1 MHLHSDWS
9 YIEQQF
15 GCSLPDRFLMALRA
29 FDNIKSV
36 TPFILER
43 GDRRFGLFLHVE
55 HGNVEA
61 ARLPPDIEPVFYQP
75 YFSFAQPRSAVH
87 TSLEDAI
94 GHVAEGQTG
103 ITLDPRIPV
112 GIAKRLRDRLS
123 VMFETS
129 RNPGT
134 VSVTTIALSAA
145 LERLV
150 HHRPRA
156 NEIARGLLER
166 SSLRDEIRPYLVE
179 QDDRRF
185 DLLDGLLGDADAS
198 AVIASS
204 LINVQELTGVPM
216 RGKRRPLAAIYVK
229 GGRLHL
235 IESGRVD
242 GAAIFDDAAAAFDAL
257 VPSGNI
263 ALEEDDL
270 EMWLAGSLGLSRR
283 ATIPGDFLLRVWRDR
298 STLPDLGAYV
308 VTTRASRH
316 AMNHALDFARK
327 AVADER
333 LITELDAFD
342 VYLSALR
349 GFFQEF
355 APDFRVARTLTNFHS
370 GARTMFPSNPTH
382 YPVTKAARTLKIDA
396 GCLMMSPEGMML
408 GCSDIARTLC
418 FEESDQAILDTFQ
431 SAIRTRLIP
440 ACAPGAS
447 GRDIHKLATRMI
459 SDAGPGLQSN
469 SIYHDI
475 GKTPGSYERDVGH
488 LLGRNNLAHLK
499 FTRTETGTLQE
510 GMIACCEY
518 QWPGDGYAIA
528 YEDTCLVAGGSGL
541 NLTED

>member
-1 MHLHSDWS
+1 MHLYSNWS
-9 YIEQQF
+9 YIEHQF

-43 GDRRFGLFLHVE
+43 GEKRFGLFLHVE

-75 YFSFAQPRSAVH
+75 YFSFAQSRSAVLS
-87 TSLEDAI
+87 SLEEAI
-94 GHVAEGQTG
+94 DHVADGEKD
-103 ITLDPRIPV
+103 ITLDPRVPI
-112 GIAKRLRDRLS
+112 GITKRLRDRLN
-123 VMFETS
+123 VTFETIA
-129 RNPGT
+129 NPGT
-134 VSVTTIALSAA
+134 VSVTTLALSAA

-150 HHRPRA
+150 RHRSRT
-156 NEIARGLLER
+156 NEIATRLLER
-166 SSLRDEIRPYLVE
+166 SSIRDEIRPYLVD
-179 QDDRRF
+179 QNDRRF
-185 DLLDGLLGDADAS
+185 DLLDDLLSGADAG
-198 AVIASS
+198 AIIASS
-204 LINVQELTGVPM
+204 LINVQELAGVPM
-216 RGKRRPLAAIYVK
+216 RGKRRPMAAVYVK
-229 GGRLHL
+229 GGGLHL

-242 GAAIFDDAAAAFDAL
+242 GAAVFDDIAAALNAL

-270 EMWLAGSLGLSRR
+270 ESWLVSSLDLSRR
-283 ATIPGDFLLRVWRDR
+283 TTVPGDFLLRVWRDR
-298 STLPDLGAYV
+298 STLPDLGAYI

-316 AMNHALDFARK
+316 AMNRALDFTRK
-327 AVADER
+327 AVVDETG
-333 LITELDAFD
+333 ITELDAFD
-342 VYLSALR
+342 VYLSSLR

-396 GCLMMSPEGMML
+396 GCLMMSPDGMML

-418 FEESDQAILDTFQ
+418 FEESDQAILDAFQ

-440 ACAPGAS
+440 ACAPGVS
-447 GRDIHKLATRMI
+447 GSDIHALATQMI
-459 SDAGPGLQSN
+459 SDARPDLKSN
-469 SIYHDI
+469 PIYHDI
-475 GKTPGSYERDVGH
+475 GRTPDSYERDVGH

-499 FTRTETGTLQE
+499 FTRAETNTLQE

-518 QWPGDGYAIA
+518 QWPGEGYAIA
-528 YEDTCLVAGGSGL
+528 YEDTCLVAAKGGL

>member
-9 YIEQQF
+9 YIEHQF

-36 TPFILER
+36 TPFLLER
-43 GDRRFGLFLHVE
+43 DDKRFGLFLHVE

-75 YFSFAQPRSAVH
+75 YFSFAQSHSAVH
-87 TSLEDAI
+87 ASLEDAI
-94 GHVAEGQTG
+94 GHVANGQTE
-103 ITLDPRIPV
+103 ITLDSRVPI
-112 GIAKRLRDRLS
+112 GIARRLRERLN
-123 VMFETS
+123 VTFEMS
-129 RNPGT
+129 ADPGT
-134 VSVTTIALSAA
+134 VSVTTMATSTA

-150 HHRPRA
+150 RHRGRA
-156 NEIARGLLER
+156 NEIAARLLER
-166 SSLRDEIRPYLVE
+166 SSIRDEIQPYLVD

-185 DLLDGLLGDADAS
+185 DLLDNLLSGVDAS
-198 AVIASS
+198 AIIASS
-204 LINVQELTGVPM
+204 LINVQELSGVPM
-216 RGKRRPLAAIYVK
+216 RGKRRPLAAVYVK
-229 GGRLHL
+229 GGGLHL
-235 IESGRVD
+235 IESGRVE
-242 GAAIFDDAAAAFDAL
+242 GAAVFDDVATALNTL

-270 EMWLAGSLGLSRR
+270 ETWLVSSLGLSRR
-283 ATIPGDFLLRVWRDR
+283 ATVPGDFLLRVWRNR
-298 STLPDLGAYV
+298 STLPDIGAYV

-316 AMNHALDFARK
+316 AMDQALDFARK

-342 VYLSALR
+342 VYLSVLR

-370 GARTMFPSNPTH
+370 GARTMFPSNPAH
-382 YPVTKAARTLKIDA
+382 YPVTRAARTLKIDA
-396 GCLMMSPEGMML
+396 GCLMMSPDGMML

-440 ACAPGAS
+440 ACAPGIS
-447 GRDIHKLATRMI
+447 GRDIHVLATRLI
-459 SDAGPGLQSN
+459 SDAGPDLKSN
-469 SIYHDI
+469 PIYHDI
-475 GKTPGSYERDVGH
+475 GKTPESYERDVGH

-499 FTRTETGTLQE
+499 FTRAETNTLRE

-518 QWPGDGYAIA
+518 QWPGEGYAIA
-528 YEDTCLVAGGSGL
+528 YEDTCLVASGRGL

>member
-9 YIEQQF
+9 YIEHQF

-43 GDRRFGLFLHVE
+43 GERRFGLFLHVE

-75 YFSFAQPRSAVH
+75 YFSFAQSHSAVH
-87 TSLEDAI
+87 ASLEEAI
-94 GHVAEGQTG
+94 DHVADGERD
-103 ITLDPRIPV
+103 ITLDPRVPI
-112 GIAKRLRDRLS
+112 GITKRLRGRRN
-123 VMFETS
+123 VTFETIAS
-129 RNPGT
+129 PGT

-150 HHRPRA
+150 RHRSRT
-156 NEIARGLLER
+156 NEIAARLLER
-166 SSLRDEIRPYLVE
+166 SSIRDEIRPYLID

-185 DLLDGLLGDADAS
+185 DLLEDLLGGADADAI
-198 AVIASS
+198 IASS
-204 LINVQELTGVPM
+204 LINVQELAGVPM
-216 RGKRRPLAAIYVK
+216 RGKRRPLAAVYVR
-229 GGRLHL
+229 GGGLHL
-235 IESGRVD
+235 IESGRID
-242 GAAIFDDAAAAFDAL
+242 GAAIFDDAAAALNAL

-270 EMWLAGSLGLSRR
+270 ETWLVSSLGLSRR
-283 ATIPGDFLLRVWRDR
+283 AMVPGDFLLRVWRDR
-298 STLPDLGAYV
+298 LTLPDLGAYV

-316 AMNHALDFARK
+316 AMNQALDFARN
-327 AVADER
+327 AVLDEK

-370 GARTMFPSNPTH
+370 GARTMFPSNPAH

-431 SAIRTRLIP
+431 SAIRTRLVP

-447 GRDIHKLATRMI
+447 GRDIHALATRII
-459 SDAGPGLQSN
+459 SDAGPDLKSN
-469 SIYHDI
+469 PIYHDI
-475 GKTPGSYERDVGH
+475 GKTPDSYERDVGH

-499 FTRTETGTLQE
+499 FTRTETNTLQE

-518 QWPGDGYAIA
+518 QWPGEGYAIA